1 LWRSSC
7 CSCSTLRGILSSCT
21 GARSSFFRLFCTGAP
36 SSLPVSYS
44 CCSSIDSGSPWPVV
58 DLLLTTFVVGLH
70 SNSSLLCSTSS
81 RLLRTTPAVV
91 RSTPLVVLFIG
102 HAMLPTAVGAALA
115 IALWWQLSLPLRL
128 LERPAPCTFF
138 CTGVST
144 PMVLSL
150 LVNLQST
157 PAHHGPLSIFFVSLS
172 FGALSSFA
180 VDSHGQLTSLATGFV
195 VFSLHCR
202 LSRRSISGAPSSLCT
217 GVTDSLWCRL
227 VVYLSTPA
235 SRSHRC
241 RSLFIL

>member
-1 LWRSSC
+1 LYR
-7 CSCSTLRGILSSCT
+7 LRLSV
-21 GARSSFFRLFCTGAP
+21 A
-36 SSLPVSYS
+36 
-44 CCSSIDSGSPWPVV
+44 IVV
-58 DLLLTTFVVGLH
+58 DLLA
-70 SNSSLLCSTSS
+70 
-81 RLLRTTPAVV
+81 RTT
-91 RSTPLVVLFIG
+91 TLVLVLFIG
-102 HAMLPTAVGAALA
+102 HAMLPTAVGAAL
-115 IALWWQLSLPLRL
+115 WWRLSLPLRL

-172 FGALSSFA
+172 LGALSSFA
-180 VDSHGQLTSLATGFV
+180 VDSHCQLTSLATGFV

-202 LSRRSISGAPSSLCT
+202 LSRRSISGASSSLCT

-241 RSLFIL
+241 RSSFIL